1 MLGAGEDIK
10 KYGEEMLSPALKAKE
25 EARAQK
31 VQEAEKTGQIAAG
44 ATAFGETIK
53 DPALLVGFL
62 VEQIPQI
69 IPALLT
75 GGGTAALTAAGITA
89 REAAALVASGAAKEA
104 AQVAAKQ
111 IAAKKAGELGV
122 KAAVGTGAVQQGAD
136 IGAGAYENIYKE
148 AIAQGMSEPEA
159 AQKAL
164 GLARAA
170 GASGALISL
179 LAQRLPGARTLE
191 ESFAG
196 VPGKTGRI
204 LGAGKGALGESVS
217 EMVEEGGGKF
227 SQNLAMREVNPE
239 QDLFAGVEIG
249 RAHV

>member
-1 MLGAGEDIK
+1 MQLPGQLYGLATGDFSKTGLLGAGEDIK

-111 IAAKKAGELGV
+111 IAAK
-122 KAAVGTGAVQQGAD
+122 
-136 IGAGAYENIYKE
+136 
-148 AIAQGMSEPEA
+148 
-159 AQKAL
+159 
-164 GLARAA
+164 
-170 GASGALISL
+170 
-179 LAQRLPGARTLE
+179 
-191 ESFAG
+191 
-196 VPGKTGRI
+196 
-204 LGAGKGALGESVS
+204 
-217 EMVEEGGGKF
+217 
-227 SQNLAMREVNPE
+227 
-239 QDLFAGVEIG
+239 
-249 RAHV
+249 